1 MDHVRKSVPWSGI
14 EAQSDEFPPDW
25 LLRLLSSNNLLP
37 FAIPQSTRLPRAIV
51 PIKQDSPHELRK
63 NPRED
68 CEAWKRFDDIY
79 QEHRGKGEHTPKTLI
94 DQIDYGRKL
103 TSQLGPAGKERT
115 LVLHP
120 TSGDIM
126 RAARMVPGR
135 AVLDSGIYHYQAR
148 VVGEAAYLVGILN
161 APSLNAAFVESRT
174 SGRHFHKNPW
184 RKVPIP
190 MFDPDNET
198 HRAIAALAVRAEKI
212 AKATLLANPGRGQV
226 AISKRIRLALS
237 EAGVLEQLDD
247 AVRIVLPLHVSHAD
261 VGS

>member
-1 MDHVRKSVPWSGI
+1 M
-14 EAQSDEFPPDW
+14 
-25 LLRLLSSNNLLP
+25 SSNDL
-37 FAIPQSTRLPRAIV
+37 FAFAMAEAKRLPKAIV
-51 PIKQDSPHELRK
+51 PVKRDSPCELLED
-63 NPRED
+63 PGRE
-68 CEAWKRFDDIY
+68 CGAWKRFDDIY
-79 QEHRGKGEHTPKTLI
+79 QERSGLGRRTPKTLI
-94 DQIDYGRKL
+94 GQIDFSGKL
-103 TSQLGPAGKERT
+103 TSQLGPEGRSRT